1 MRRPLIGKTESA
13 IDILAI
19 AMVVALGVAMLV
31 GLLTANG
38 ASIGHWVPPAG

>member
-38 ASIGHWVPPAG
+38 ASIAHWVPPAG